1 MNGHQWGDFHDFPLG
16 EITGEYAELVDWW
29 SGLHVV
35 LKIFET
41 FRVLTSSCMFNGFN
55 VRRWSVRKEVFCG
68 WRWFWGHGNHW
79 NHGTATCR
87 FDLACPHRPLNS
99 QSKRKQGSTLGH
111 EWPWYVGEDVRKW
124 WNQGKGSS
132 PTGWRNPL
140 TSWSF
145 AAMDAKIT
153 TQAGGI
159 YVQVLPNWR
168 LTGGLPIF
176 LNLVLCHSISMTKE
190 TRDASRSRICARTSA
205 AGLVNQPSKPLVN
218 CKPTWEN
225 RIWVEKP
232 VYSLQVP
239 SGKLT

>member
-1 MNGHQWGDFHDFPLG
+1 MIFPWVRLRESMLNWWIG
-16 EITGEYAELVDWW
+16 EVACMLSSKSSRHFGSWL
-29 SGLHVV
+29 LHVCSTGSTCAV
-35 LKIFET
+35 DPSGKRCSVAGDDFEAMEIIEIMARPLSAST
-41 FRVLTSSCMFNGFN
+41 
-55 VRRWSVRKEVFCG
+55 W
-68 WRWFWGHGNHW
+68 
-79 NHGTATCR
+79 
-87 FDLACPHRPLNS
+87 PHRPLKS
-99 QSKRKQGSTLGH
+99 QSKRKQGSNLGH

-124 WNQGKGSS
+124 WNQGKKSS